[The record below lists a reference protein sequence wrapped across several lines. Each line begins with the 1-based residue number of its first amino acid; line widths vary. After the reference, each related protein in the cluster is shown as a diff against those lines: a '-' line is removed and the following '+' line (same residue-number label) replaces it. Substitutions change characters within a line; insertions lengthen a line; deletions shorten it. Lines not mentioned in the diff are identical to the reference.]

1 MTGQERDGTIYQMS
15 VDIALIKQAIM
26 GNGTK
31 GLEERVTDLETD
43 SKGRAKARQARLA
56 LQMSGAAVLL
66 AGITLVSK
74 LLKWW

>member
-1 MTGQERDGTIYQMS
+1 MTGQERDGTIHQMS

-31 GLEERVTDLETD
+31 GLEERVSDLETD
-43 SKGRAKARQARLA
+43 SKGRAKASQARLA